1 MSKEFKVGALVVTGL
16 VILYFGFNFLKGQDL
31 LSNEYKYHV
40 IYDNVNGLTKSNPV
54 KMNGLAVG
62 RVDGV
67 EIEQVDGKWKNKVII
82 SVSNEVEVGDGTI
95 AYLKSSGPLGG
106 MEIELVLKSNTVVF
120 EGGEEVKGAVEGGIA
135 AIFQEK
141 AVPMMENVS
150 SLLASTDGLIN
161 SVDSVLVGKMV
172 GDLAVTMHN
181 LKVTTAGLDK
191 KMNII
196 SGNLLVLSQNL
207 NALSGTLNTLA
218 TDEVKPLMG
227 KFNGIADTLN
237 QLDVKQTVAEL
248 NKTVAALNKTLQTV
262 NSGEG
267 TLGKLATDPALYDN
281 LNDALKNVSIM
292 TKNFNNH
299 PKHFLAPL
307 GKKVI
312 KGSPTDKPEPIK

>member
-31 LSNEYKYHV
+31 LSNEYKYSI

-62 RVDGV
+62 RVAGV
-67 EIEQVDGKWKNKVII
+67 QIEQVEGIWKNKVII
-82 SVSNEVEVGDGTI
+82 SVSNEVEVGDGTV
-95 AYLKSSGPLGG
+95 ALLKSSGPLGG
-106 MEIELVLKSNTVVF
+106 MEIELVLKSNTVVY

-172 GDLAVTMHN
+172 SDLAVTMHN
-181 LKVTTAGLDK
+181 MKVTTAGLDK
-191 KMNII
+191 KMNAI
-196 SGNLLVLSQNL
+196 SGNLLVLSQNMT
-207 NALSGTLNTLA
+207 ALSNTLNTLA

-248 NKTVAALNKTLQTV
+248 NKTVSALNTTLNSVNSGQGTLGQLVTDKELYTNLNKTIGDLDVFIQ
-262 NSGEG
+262 
-267 TLGKLATDPALYDN
+267 
-281 LNDALKNVSIM
+281 
-292 TKNFNNH
+292 NFNNH
-299 PKHFLAPL
+299 PKHFLGPL
-307 GKKVI
+307 GKKKI
-312 KGSPTDKPEPIK
+312 KGATSLGVKEIE